1 MANILI
7 SDFSYAEMPHGGSE
21 VGNQM
26 LIEEFNLD
34 FIGSRNITKF
44 NKEDFYV
51 ISNISLMP
59 PHLVAQ
65 IKDYN
70 YIIFECD
77 YKILPSRHPWRFP
90 NDLIPKE
97 QRQNY
102 DLYENAKAVFVKST
116 DHLNV
121 YQKND
126 VKGNFINMRTNIWS
140 EDDLQLMERLVKAKT
155 NKAGSLT
162 NYESNGKHCI
172 YNTNNWIKNSKGAI
186 DYCKQN
192 GIVDYGFIQNG
203 TGREGFLS
211 DMAKFDS
218 LIFFPLA
225 RETYCRIV
233 VEAKCLGLNVLTS
246 YVGPS
251 STNRNLNNY
260 GATMEDYFGLKGLEM
275 INYLRMGN
283 KMNIKQFKKYI
294 PQ

>member
-26 LIEEFNLD
+26 LIEELGLE
-34 FIGSRNITKF
+34 FIKSTNVKEF
-44 NKEDFYV
+44 NKGDFYI
-51 ISNISLMP
+51 ISNVSLMNP
-59 PHLVAQ
+59 QLVSQ

-77 YKILPSRHPWRFP
+77 YKICQSRHPWRYP

-97 QRQNY
+97 HRQNY
-102 DLYENAKAVFVKST
+102 DLYKNAKAVFVKSQ

-121 YQKND
+121 YKKND
-126 VKGNFINMRTNIWS
+126 VEGNFINMRTNIWS
-140 EDDLQLMERLVKAKT
+140 ESDLQLLDKLWEENKT
-155 NKAGSLT
+155 K
-162 NYESNGKHCI
+162 NGLSCI
-172 YNTNNWIKNSKGAI
+172 YNTNNWIKNSQGSIK
-186 DYCKQN
+186 YCEDNNLK
-192 GIVDYGFIQNG
+192 YGFIQNG

-211 DMAKFDS
+211 DMSKFS
-218 LIFFPLA
+218 TLIFFPMA

-233 VEAKCLGLNVLTS
+233 VEAKCLGLDVITT

-251 STNRNLNNY
+251 SVNREPNNY
-260 GATMEDYFGLKGLEM
+260 GVTKEDYFNLKGKEM

-283 KMNIKQFKKYI
+283 KINIKKIRKYI
-294 PQ
+294 S